1 MKIVVIGTRG
11 IPDIPGGVE
20 THCQKLF
27 PRLVA
32 MGCDVTVVRRS
43 CYVKDDDYR
52 SEYEGV
58 KLKDIYAPKRKSLEA
73 IVHTF
78 LGVIYAKRQKADIL
92 HIQAIG
98 PALLTPFARLLGM
111 RVVVTHHGADYERQ
125 KWGKMAKLILKT
137 GERFA
142 AKYANDIISIS
153 NVITESLKE
162 KYGRSQNVY
171 LIFNGVESP
180 AKIESTEYIKSLGL
194 TKNKYIFALGR
205 FVEEKGFHNL
215 INAYANCNANIG
227 FDLVLAGDADHE
239 TEYSRFLKQ
248 LATDNNVVLT
258 GFVTGNKL
266 AELFSHAGLFVLPSF
281 HEGLP
286 IALLEALSYDLDC
299 IVSNIPANTQV
310 ALPPEDFFDPENV
323 DELSEKIDEKLS
335 VPVRRRRYNL
345 AQYNWNTIAMQTF
358 TVYKKML

>member
-78 LGVIYAKRQKADIL
+78 LGVIYAKKQKADIL

-153 NVITESLKE
+153 NVITES
-162 KYGRSQNVY
+162 
-171 LIFNGVESP
+171 
-180 AKIESTEYIKSLGL
+180 
-194 TKNKYIFALGR
+194 
-205 FVEEKGFHNL
+205 
-215 INAYANCNANIG
+215 
-227 FDLVLAGDADHE
+227 
-239 TEYSRFLKQ
+239 
-248 LATDNNVVLT
+248 
-258 GFVTGNKL
+258 
-266 AELFSHAGLFVLPSF
+266 
-281 HEGLP
+281 
-286 IALLEALSYDLDC
+286 
-299 IVSNIPANTQV
+299 
-310 ALPPEDFFDPENV
+310 
-323 DELSEKIDEKLS
+323 
-335 VPVRRRRYNL
+335 
-345 AQYNWNTIAMQTF
+345 
-358 TVYKKML
+358 

>member
-1 MKIVVIGTRG
+1 
-11 IPDIPGGVE
+11 
-20 THCQKLF
+20 
-27 PRLVA
+27 
-32 MGCDVTVVRRS
+32 
-43 CYVKDDDYR
+43 
-52 SEYEGV
+52 
-58 KLKDIYAPKRKSLEA
+58 
-73 IVHTF
+73 
-78 LGVIYAKRQKADIL
+78 
-92 HIQAIG
+92 
-98 PALLTPFARLLGM
+98 
-111 RVVVTHHGADYERQ
+111 
-125 KWGKMAKLILKT
+125 
-137 GERFA
+137 
-142 AKYANDIISIS
+142 
-153 NVITESLKE
+153 TESLKE